1 MADHPDRY
9 TCGRCGHMY
18 YRLTS
23 DGKRM
28 PIPKQN
34 APKVDAEAA
43 VASKA
48 PAKKKKK

>member
-9 TCGRCGHMY
+9 TCGRCGSMF
-18 YRLTS
+18 YRLTG

-34 APKVDAEAA
+34 KPKAAEASGA
-43 VASKA
+43 PVKA
-48 PAKKKKK
+48 APKKKKK